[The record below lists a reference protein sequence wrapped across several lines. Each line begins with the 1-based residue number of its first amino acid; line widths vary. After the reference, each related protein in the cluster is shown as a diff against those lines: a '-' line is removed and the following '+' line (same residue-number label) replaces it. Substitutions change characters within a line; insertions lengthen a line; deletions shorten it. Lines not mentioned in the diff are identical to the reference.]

1 MIFSRLGWRVSP
13 TFSTFFASLG
23 KSQYV
28 VFPTRVLPAP
38 TAKTISVRFGA
49 SDTIRSICEGSDTRR
64 PESSVISLSFERLLA
79 TGVVKEEQDTVSSKH
94 NAALTIKSR
103 DEEVMLTES
112 KNTKTAE
119 LRFSSKRN
127 RLQRD

>member
-1 MIFSRLGWRVSP
+1 M
-13 TFSTFFASLG
+13 
-23 KSQYV
+23 
-28 VFPTRVLPAP
+28 
-38 TAKTISVRFGA
+38 
-49 SDTIRSICEGSDTRR
+49 
-64 PESSVISLSFERLLA
+64 ISLSFERLLA